1 MRTLEQL
8 RRMWEWFVLRFV
20 RILDKATILRGSA
33 VIAGCA
39 NVCEKKQPD
48 QSETP
53 LSEQAKSILR
63 LFDVWLVSQ
72 NELFGGY
79 FFA

>member
-8 RRMWEWFVLRFV
+8 KGMWEWFVVKFV
-20 RILDKATILRGSA
+20 RILDKATIQKGFD
-33 VIAGCA
+33 VIADCT
-39 NVCEKKQPD
+39 NVCGKKQPD
-48 QSETP
+48 EFETP

-63 LFDVWLVSQ
+63 VFDDWLTSQ

-79 FFA
+79 FSA